1 MIKKPENKKTEQT
14 KPLSPC
20 LRTKTRYV
28 VFELLN
34 PKKVDSMK
42 IISEIETQCREL
54 FGLIGFADMDFRKI
68 QFDKKSNKGIIMINR
83 KSVDKLKLSF
93 TFLNNKK
100 NLGIVSRYVSGS
112 LKKAKSFI

>member
-1 MIKKPENKKTEQT
+1 MIKKPENKNKEQT

-28 VFELLN
+28 VFEMLN
-34 PKKVDSMK
+34 PSKIDKKT

-54 FGLIGFADMDFRKI
+54 FGLIGFGDMDFRKI
-68 QFDKKSNKGIIMINR
+68 QFDEKLNKGIIMINR
-83 KSVDKLKLSF
+83 KSVDKLKSSF

-100 NLGIVSRYVSGS
+100 ELGIVSRYVSGS
-112 LKKAKSFI
+112 LKKAKSLI